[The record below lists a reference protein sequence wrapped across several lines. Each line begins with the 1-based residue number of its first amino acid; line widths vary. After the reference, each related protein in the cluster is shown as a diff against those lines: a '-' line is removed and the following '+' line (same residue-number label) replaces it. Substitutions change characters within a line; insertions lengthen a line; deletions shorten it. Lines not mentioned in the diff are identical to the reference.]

1 MMTRRAFTKI
11 AMLGMGAIST
21 APVLANKS
29 ANKSASQGL
38 PVSDARFDYAL
49 IDQRINAD
57 QHVVHNLTSNARQI
71 ITIEEDVSAFWQEQL
86 QPALADHAIL
96 VTGIT
101 SGYTAFVVAE
111 LVRDYG
117 HELVYSSF
125 DLSKSSQTT
134 DRLTLP
140 AMALNTARPVY
151 WLLGSNGINFH
162 A

>member
-1 MMTRRAFTKI
+1 
-11 AMLGMGAIST
+11 MLGMGAVST
-21 APVLANKS
+21 APVFAS
-29 ANKSASQGL
+29 KSASQDA
-38 PVSDARFDYAL
+38 PVRDSRFDYAL

-57 QHVVHNLTSNARQI
+57 QNVVHNLTKNSGRTI
-71 ITIEEDVSAFWQEQL
+71 IIEEDVSAFWQEQL
-86 QPALADHAIL
+86 QPALTHDAIL

-101 SGYTAFVVAE
+101 TGYAAFVVAE
-111 LVRDYG
+111 LARDYG

-125 DLSKSSQTT
+125 DLTKSSQTT

-140 AMALNTARPVY
+140 ATELNTARPVY